1 LEPAGACLLLL
12 ISSRLIP
19 QKLDRSRGRLVFWS
33 ILPSLLPALAHTQN
47 AHRHPSSRLQGQ
59 DCHRSVASFC
69 PLAHSSSPRA
79 RLFCWLIIYLFSD
92 RGGTFCDCVAIL
104 PDQCFLVKLLSVDP
118 AHYSDAPTEGIR
130 RIMERVTGQAIP
142 RGTLID
148 TSRIEWIRMG
158 TTVATNAL
166 LERKGSKHALLI
178 TRGFADLLSIGNQA
192 RPKLFDL
199 HIKKPEILYD
209 RVVEVQER
217 VALVHNSEDPGL
229 GEIVKGLS
237 GDLIRIVE
245 PLSTS

>member
-1 LEPAGACLLLL
+1 
-12 ISSRLIP
+12 
-19 QKLDRSRGRLVFWS
+19 
-33 ILPSLLPALAHTQN
+33 
-47 AHRHPSSRLQGQ
+47 
-59 DCHRSVASFC
+59 
-69 PLAHSSSPRA
+69 
-79 RLFCWLIIYLFSD
+79 
-92 RGGTFCDCVAIL
+92 
-104 PDQCFLVKLLSVDP
+104 
-118 AHYSDAPTEGIR
+118 
-130 RIMERVTGQAIP
+130 MERVTGQAIP

-199 HIKKPEILYD
+199 QIKKPEVLYD

-237 GDLIRIVE
+237 GDLIRVVE
-245 PLSTS
+245 PLSTSRLAASRQETSLTDLEMFCQTSSSRKETCLSFSTRAIDRSPSASPTRTPSSSTSTCSPPSPGRSGSSMSASRLSCRV